1 MRGKWAAGIKPR
13 FFTWVI
19 KDKLAVCERPGG
31 YARNHRKVRRRE
43 EILWLKC
50 QGFTRVV
57 SLLVSPHNLYA
68 YDEEKLAWSHL
79 PFATNEDPACVL
91 PDLYEHL
98 RGWLRDDERVVVHQE
113 EVNDRLMG
121 AVAGYLY
128 WSAMIPEGAQSV
140 AVVERLFGRQ
150 MGPEGRELVA
160 MVPAFPKPGSIK
172 AGPINSHT
180 PGHGVPGPATAAAAT
195 HAPHTAGPVTHPPVP
210 AGPAADGAGSSHP
223 GPGEADADSHAT
235 NGLGSSSPAA
245 LASSQP
251 RPGAPGE
258 GPPAGSPGEA
268 SPGAGSPGEASPGA
282 ATPGAGSPGTGS
294 SAPGSP
300 GIGEPSPG
308 APRRA
313 AVVRTA
319 GA

>member
-50 QGFTRVV
+50 QGFTLVV

-79 PFATNEDPACVL
+79 PFADNDDPACVL
-91 PDLYEHL
+91 PDLYERL
-98 RGWLRDDERVVVHQE
+98 RGWLRDDEKVLVHQE

-128 WSAMIPEGAQSV
+128 WSGMIHEGAQAV

-160 MVPAFPKPGSIK
+160 MVPAFPKPGAIRPGMTSAAL
-172 AGPINSHT
+172 AGPG
-180 PGHGVPGPATAAAAT
+180 PQDLAVP
-195 HAPHTAGPVTHPPVP
+195 
-210 AGPAADGAGSSHP
+210 
-223 GPGEADADSHAT
+223 DAQV
-235 NGLGSSSPAA
+235 SSPATPEP
-245 LASSQP
+245 S
-251 RPGAPGE
+251 APH
-258 GPPAGSPGEA
+258 SK
-268 SPGAGSPGEASPGA
+268 
-282 ATPGAGSPGTGS
+282 
-294 SAPGSP
+294 APGSS
-300 GIGEPSPG
+300 PSSG
-308 APRRA
+308 AEIA
-313 AVVRTA
+313 RTA

>member
-1 MRGKWAAGIKPR
+1 MSGPTNMRGKWAAGIKPR

-68 YDEEKLAWSHL
+68 YDEEKLAWSHI
-79 PFATNEDPACVL
+79 PIAANDDPAVVL

-98 RGWLRDDERVVVHQE
+98 RGWLRDDEKVIVHQE
-113 EVNDRLMG
+113 ELNDRLMG

-128 WSAMIPEGAQSV
+128 WSAMIHEGAQAV

-160 MVPAFPKPGSIK
+160 MVPEFPKPG
-172 AGPINSHT
+172 
-180 PGHGVPGPATAAAAT
+180 
-195 HAPHTAGPVTHPPVP
+195 APRSLSR
-210 AGPAADGAGSSHP
+210 GPAA
-223 GPGEADADSHAT
+223 AD
-235 NGLGSSSPAA
+235 
-245 LASSQP
+245 
-251 RPGAPGE
+251 PGAPD
-258 GPPAGSPGEA
+258 
-268 SPGAGSPGEASPGA
+268 
-282 ATPGAGSPGTGS
+282 
-294 SAPGSP
+294 
-300 GIGEPSPG
+300 
-308 APRRA
+308 RRA
-313 AVVRTA
+313 SDGPASDGPASDRPAQNRPAQNRPAIARTA

>member
-1 MRGKWAAGIKPR
+1 MSGPTNMRGKWAAGIKPR

-68 YDEEKLAWSHL
+68 YDEEKLAWSHI
-79 PFATNEDPACVL
+79 PFAANEDPASVL
-91 PDLYEHL
+91 PDLYERL
-98 RGWLRDDERVVVHQE
+98 RGWLRDDEKVIVHQE

-128 WSAMIPEGAQSV
+128 WSGMIHEGAQAV

-160 MVPAFPKPGSIK
+160 TVPEFPKPG
-172 AGPINSHT
+172 AM
-180 PGHGVPGPATAAAAT
+180 
-195 HAPHTAGPVTHPPVP
+195 
-210 AGPAADGAGSSHP
+210 
-223 GPGEADADSHAT
+223 
-235 NGLGSSSPAA
+235 
-245 LASSQP
+245 
-251 RPGAPGE
+251 R
-258 GPPAGSPGEA
+258 
-268 SPGAGSPGEASPGA
+268 
-282 ATPGAGSPGTGS
+282 
-294 SAPGSP
+294 PGSP
-300 GIGEPSPG
+300 TVLGSDHHAPADAADVNAGVTAAPDHRTPGTVTPASSERPASPD
-308 APRRA
+308 RA
-313 AVVRTA
+313 VTARTA

>member
-1 MRGKWAAGIKPR
+1 MTGSTNMRGKWAAGIRPR

-50 QGFTRVV
+50 QGFTLAV

-68 YDEEKLAWSHL
+68 YDEEKLPWSHI
-79 PFATNEDPACVL
+79 PFAGNDDPAVVL
-91 PDLYEHL
+91 PDLYERL
-98 RGWLRDDERVVVHQE
+98 RGWLRDDEKVIVHQE

-128 WSAMIPEGAQSV
+128 WSGMIHEGAQAV

-160 MVPAFPKPGSIK
+160 IVPGFPKPGTVRPGI
-172 AGPINSHT
+172 AG
-180 PGHGVPGPATAAAAT
+180 
-195 HAPHTAGPVTHPPVP
+195 
-210 AGPAADGAGSSHP
+210 ADRP
-223 GPGEADADSHAT
+223 GPGPQDLAEPGSPGSNAT
-235 NGLGSSSPAA
+235 TPKPSAPH
-245 LASSQP
+245 
-251 RPGAPGE
+251 PGAPG
-258 GPPAGSPGEA
+258 
-268 SPGAGSPGEASPGA
+268 
-282 ATPGAGSPGTGS
+282 S
-294 SAPGSP
+294 SASNGVE
-300 GIGEPSPG
+300 I
-308 APRRA
+308 A
-313 AVVRTA
+313 RTA